1 MSDAERH
8 HRPLR
13 VTFVTQWFAPEPV
26 TVPVWMAR
34 ALRRLG
40 ADVRVLTG
48 IPNFPTGRVEPG
60 YRAIRSFREVIDGTT
75 VFRTPLYPSHDSSP
89 VRRIANYL
97 SWAVTSTA
105 RGRRAFTGADVA
117 LVYSSPATA
126 ASAAMWN
133 MRRRGVPYVV
143 VVQDLWPDSIFASG
157 FLNRPLVRR
166 LVEPVVGAAAVKS
179 YTDAARVVVISP
191 GMRDLLA
198 ARGVDPARIDVIY
211 NWVDEELMV
220 PKSPHGRLKERLGIP
235 HDAFL
240 LMYGGAH
247 GPAQALGVVVD
258 AFDELTRRGAH
269 AHLVLV
275 GNGIEKELLRTK
287 AAHLPTVH
295 FLDPVP
301 VAEMADLM
309 AGADAQLVSLADDE
323 LFSVTMPSKVQSV
336 LATGSAMLVVAPGDA
351 AAVVVGAGAGMAANP
366 GDPHHVADQVER
378 LTALSDEE
386 LHAVRAAS
394 ARLYRSEMSEDVG
407 AARLLDALATAA
419 GRSVRDHD

>member
-1 MSDAERH
+1 MSDTARH

-60 YRAIRSFREVIDGTT
+60 YRATRSSREVIDGTT
-75 VFRTPLYPSHDSSP
+75 VFRTPLYPSHDSRP
-89 VRRIANYL
+89 VRRITNYV
-97 SWAVTSTA
+97 SWALSSAA
-105 RGRRAFTGADVA
+105 RGRRAFAGADVA

-126 ASAAMWN
+126 ATSAMWN
-133 MRRRGVPYVV
+133 LRRRGVPYVV

-166 LVEPVVGAAAVKS
+166 FVEPVVGAAALKS

-191 GMRDLLA
+191 GMRDLLT
-198 ARGVDPARIDVIY
+198 ARGVDPSRIDVIY

-220 PKSPHGRLKERLGIP
+220 PRSRHVGLKERLGIP
-235 HDAFL
+235 PDAFL

-247 GPAQALGVVVD
+247 GPAQALDVVVD
-258 AFDELTRRGAH
+258 AFHELSRRGSD
-269 AHLVLV
+269 AHLLLV
-275 GNGIEKELLRTK
+275 GHGIDKDILRER
-287 AAHLPTVH
+287 AAGLTTVH
-295 FLDPVP
+295 FLDSVP
-301 VAEMADLM
+301 VTAMADLM
-309 AGADAQLVSLADDE
+309 AGADAQLVSLADHA
-323 LFSVTMPSKVQSV
+323 LFAVTMPSKVQSV

-351 AAVVVGAGAGMAANP
+351 AGVVVGAGAGLAARP
-366 GDPHHVADQVER
+366 GDTQDVAAQVER
-378 LTALSDEE
+378 LAAMSPEE
-386 LHAVRAAS
+386 LDAMRTAS
-394 ARLYRSEMSEDVG
+394 SRLYRTEMSERVG
-407 AARLLDALATAA
+407 AARLLDALTAAA
-419 GRSVRDHD
+419 GRPASHHG